1 MFERRIQHRAG
12 PADQRLQSQDD
23 RRVGGRI
30 DRRTRLGAQSGSRLK
45 MTFIFSQ
52 HLLVSIAVALVST
65 LFVTLLYLLLRAH
78 AEKNF
83 YTPFFHIRQIC
94 FVTFPTV
101 FSFCVLVFNSPI
113 IYGISTFLVIILMLG
128 CIEALLR
135 RFAGTTNRKDL
146 SPKAKKLRWGLLVPF
161 EEAKFATG
169 NYPRE
174 YLTEEFVKSIRHP
187 LWRKWPVNEFR
198 TSDPNICFDENSN
211 IDVDNFSIRNGLR
224 TTTDQPEKHEFTI
237 LLFGGSTTLMEEV
250 PDDLTY
256 ASYLQRRLN
265 LDKKVRVVNHGTPG
279 ATVLNRASFLINRTP
294 VNKGDIVVFYFGVN
308 DSGASVRGKSWLSLR
323 SPFLVL
329 LEKLAI
335 QRFEIGKWVH
345 GEILHRHNFRC
356 SITAY
361 NSTISAISEAKKFV
375 ASHGAKFMVVL
386 QPNLF
391 VSKTKSDYEKSLRL
405 RWSRSFIPEQV
416 NICYPK
422 YELFVNQCDFGI
434 SLSHIFDNLESS
446 VYLDWCH
453 VNARGAEIIAESLH
467 LELIKLHYV

>member
-1 MFERRIQHRAG
+1 
-12 PADQRLQSQDD
+12 
-23 RRVGGRI
+23 
-30 DRRTRLGAQSGSRLK
+30 
-45 MTFIFSQ
+45 
-52 HLLVSIAVALVST
+52 
-65 LFVTLLYLLLRAH
+65 
-78 AEKNF
+78 
-83 YTPFFHIRQIC
+83 
-94 FVTFPTV
+94 
-101 FSFCVLVFNSPI
+101 
-113 IYGISTFLVIILMLG
+113 MLG

-187 LWRKWPVNEFR
+187 LWRNWPVNEFR

-224 TTTDQPEKHEFTI
+224 TTTDQPEKYEFTI

-416 NICYPK
+416 KICYPK
-422 YELFVNQCDFGI
+422 YELFVDQCDFGI